1 MTTLYVKRGRRY
13 YPAAEHEE
21 IDSYPKGTH
30 LVICEPGSRLTR
42 FNVEPDRAGLL
53 AAAEPARERI
63 RLAVVEALAMRPKNR
78 PVTSKQRGAWEAFV
92 AVMGNDGY
100 IVEYPSVNEV
110 ADRAI
115 EAIFG
120 GSSDRH

>member
-42 FNVEPDRAGLL
+42 YNVEPDRAGLL
-53 AAAEPARERI
+53 AAAETARERI
-63 RLAVVEALAMRPKNR
+63 RLAVVEALAMRPTTR
-78 PVTSKQRGAWEAFV
+78 PVTAKQRGAWKAFV
-92 AVMGNDGY
+92 AAMGNDGY
-100 IVEYPSVNEV
+100 IVEYPPANEV

-115 EAIFG
+115 EAIFE
-120 GSSDRH
+120 RKP

>member
-13 YPAAEHEE
+13 YPVSERDEYESFPHGA
-21 IDSYPKGTH
+21 H

-42 FNVEPDRAGLL
+42 FSVSPDRAGLL

-63 RLAVVEALAMRPKNR
+63 RLAVVDALAMRPTKL
-78 PVTSKQRGAWEAFV
+78 PVTPEQRRAWESFV
-92 AVMGNDGY
+92 AAMGNDGY

-115 EAIFG
+115 KAIFG
-120 GSSDRH
+120 ER

>member
-13 YPAAEHEE
+13 YPAAERDEYE
-21 IDSYPKGTH
+21 SFPKGAH
-30 LVICEPGSRLTR
+30 LVICEPGSSLTR

-63 RLAVVEALAMRPKNR
+63 RLAVVEALAMRPTTR
-78 PVTSKQRGAWEAFV
+78 PVTSEQRGAWDAFV
-92 AVMGNDGY
+92 AAMGDNRF

-115 EAIFG
+115 EAIFE
-120 GSSDRH
+120 RKP